1 MWEITPLEAFNT
13 ALDLMGAIMVIL
25 LIASIY
31 LHKEHKQYSLLLLIM
46 QFFLISVIADSGT
59 WAFLE
64 LSGDSVIF
72 EICLLVDYIF
82 MQITVALFHMYL
94 IHTMEGKVK
103 FPKGM
108 EYLALVTGVIES
120 VLWIFSKWNGFFYRI
135 TEGEGYV
142 HGEHFIWSQASGF
155 LIVFLDMVILFLHK
169 NKITPSEMVAWMSY
183 GVFVAL
189 STLVELVVNVPA
201 LYVAIPIVLLVMY
214 LEINLQ
220 KNLIIARQEV
230 ELTESRTKIAMSQIK
245 PHFIYNC
252 LAVIQV
258 LIRKDPEMAVES
270 IGHFSKFLRTS
281 MDSVDKKTMVP
292 FEEEMETIHNYL
304 YLEKLRMQDKLSVE
318 EVLSVRDFLVPPLSI
333 QPIVENAV
341 KHGIREKMNGGTVF
355 IKSYELNQEFIVEIK
370 DDGVGINE
378 KEEQEARN
386 HVGMC
391 NVQERIQRICGGYL
405 DVETELGK
413 GTCVRLHFP
422 IKSVTD
428 L

>member
-1 MWEITPLEAFNT
+1 MAKII
-13 ALDLMGAIMVIL
+13 DGKQISKDI
-25 LIASIY
+25 
-31 LHKEHKQYSLLLLIM
+31 KE
-46 QFFLISVIADSGT
+46 
-59 WAFLE
+59 E
-64 LSGDSVIF
+64 L
-72 EICLLVDYIF
+72 
-82 MQITVALFHMYL
+82 
-94 IHTMEGKVK
+94 K
-103 FPKGM
+103 
-108 EYLALVTGVIES
+108 
-120 VLWIFSKWNGFFYRI
+120 
-135 TEGEGYV
+135 
-142 HGEHFIWSQASGF
+142 
-155 LIVFLDMVILFLHK
+155 
-169 NKITPSEMVAWMSY
+169 
-183 GVFVAL
+183 
-189 STLVELVVNVPA
+189 
-201 LYVAIPIVLLVMY
+201 
-214 LEINLQ
+214 
-220 KNLIIARQEV
+220 QEV
-230 ELTESRTKIAMSQIK
+230 AELASQGRK
-245 PHFIYNC
+245 CC

-281 MDSVDKKTMVP
+281 VDCVDKKTMVP